1 MPKFASILTEI
12 VPNRVCKQKDKAK
25 AEVDVQIIKR
35 WILAALHNPP
45 SFLLLNC
52 IKHLNDSSSKIINAR
67 LKGGLFHAMNSFKT

>member
-1 MPKFASILTEI
+1 MTCPIFNETIFQAYVNIKSDVSQFGQTPSHE
-12 VPNRVCKQKDKAK
+12 

-35 WILAALHNPP
+35 WILAALRNPP

-67 LKGGLFHAMNSFKT
+67 LKAV